1 MKKILFLSLV
11 LIGVSPIS
19 KADDFLEGTGGAV
32 AESDQKIDDDQD
44 KEIQGENSPVIAQ
57 VPAGEAIGADPN
69 KNVPVAAPAKKAESA
84 DILEKMPNKWIEGEG
99 YKTTLNGTVEDCNKL
114 CAADANC
121 KIMEFYH
128 PENKCNLYN
137 DAKLTLNDGDEKAEV
152 AVRK

>member
-19 KADDFLEGTGGAV
+19 KADDFLEGTGGPV
-32 AESDQKIDDDQD
+32 AESDRAIDDAQD
-44 KEIQGENSPVIAQ
+44 EGQGENSPVVANA
-57 VPAGEAIGADPN
+57 PAGDKVVAADPN
-69 KNVPVAAPAKKAESA
+69 NNSPAAAPVKEADKANV
-84 DILEKMPNKWIEGEG
+84 LEKIPNKWIEGEG